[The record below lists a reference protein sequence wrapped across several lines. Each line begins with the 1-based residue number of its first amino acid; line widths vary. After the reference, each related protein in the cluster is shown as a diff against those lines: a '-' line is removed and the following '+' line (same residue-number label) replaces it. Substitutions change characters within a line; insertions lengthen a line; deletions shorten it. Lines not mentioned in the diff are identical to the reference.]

1 MFEATRL
8 RFARCP
14 SPERSPMIRFGNAPT
29 STVAID
35 DQRIVPNAHTRDVIY
50 GVVLNELSR
59 VRPNSN
65 QTLLTPDSIL
75 TEAGIDDAR
84 LEDAIVRLQGSYG
97 MRLHEEWIQDIQT
110 CDDLVTCIATRMFD
124 TKDTETARNPP
135 KASRQPKENTSFR
148 TYSFEECE
156 VLRKRVADLQA
167 LGLDNP
173 FLLAHESVTGKH
185 ASICGKDVISF
196 TSFDYL
202 GLTSHPAVTSAAK
215 TAIDQFGCGATASRM
230 VGGNTTLLNA
240 LDKAIANFIGTERAT
255 VFPCGFGTNASVF
268 GHLFNAQD
276 LILYDELAH
285 KSITEGA
292 MTSEAASR
300 SFRHNDFEQLN
311 GLLRDIRHKY
321 RRAVIAIEG
330 VYSMDGDYPD
340 LPRFIEVKHRHDALL
355 YIDEAHS
362 LGTMGNNGRGIAEFF
377 DSDPKHVDIWMG
389 TISKSLGSGGGY
401 LAGSR
406 ELIDYLGLTTPAFV
420 FSTACSP
427 PNTAAALAALQ
438 TLQAEPW
445 RVRQLHERS
454 ALFLSLAKEAGLDTG
469 PSLNTPVIPI
479 IVGSSQKALAVSQRL
494 LQMGINARP
503 ILYPAVRE
511 SAARIRFFITCEHTD
526 ADIYKAV
533 QAVTEAVA
541 TS

>member
-1 MFEATRL
+1 
-8 RFARCP
+8 
-14 SPERSPMIRFGNAPT
+14 MIRFGKAPS
-29 STVAID
+29 STITLD

-59 VRPNSN
+59 VIPNSN
-65 QTLLTPDSIL
+65 QTMLTPESIL

-97 MRLHEEWIQDIQT
+97 MRFNKEWIRDIQT

-124 TKDTETARNPP
+124 TKDVSAAEVLPRNT
-135 KASRQPKENTSFR
+135 RQHEDSTSVR

-185 ASICGKDVISF
+185 ASIRGKDVISF

-240 LDKAIANFIGTERAT
+240 LDKAIADFIGTERAT

-292 MTSEAASR
+292 MTSQAASR
-300 SFRHNDFEQLN
+300 SFRHNDFDQLD

-321 RRAVIAIEG
+321 RRTVIAIEG

-340 LPRFIEVKHRHDALL
+340 LPEFIEVKQPTRRTSLHRRGALPW
-355 YIDEAHS
+355 
-362 LGTMGNNGRGIAEFF
+362 NNG
-377 DSDPKHVDIWMG
+377 
-389 TISKSLGSGGGY
+389 
-401 LAGSR
+401 
-406 ELIDYLGLTTPAFV
+406 
-420 FSTACSP
+420 
-427 PNTAAALAALQ
+427 
-438 TLQAEPW
+438 
-445 RVRQLHERS
+445 
-454 ALFLSLAKEAGLDTG
+454 
-469 PSLNTPVIPI
+469 
-479 IVGSSQKALAVSQRL
+479 
-494 LQMGINARP
+494 
-503 ILYPAVRE
+503 
-511 SAARIRFFITCEHTD
+511 
-526 ADIYKAV
+526 
-533 QAVTEAVA
+533 
-541 TS
+541 

>member
-1 MFEATRL
+1 
-8 RFARCP
+8 
-14 SPERSPMIRFGNAPT
+14 MIRSGKAPP
-29 STVAID
+29 STVTVD
-35 DQRIVPNAHTRDVIY
+35 DKRMVPYAHTRDVIY
-50 GVVLNELSR
+50 EVVLNELSR
-59 VRPNSN
+59 VMPSSN
-65 QTLLTPDSIL
+65 QTPLTPQSIL
-75 TEAGIDDAR
+75 TDTGIDDVR

-97 MRLHEEWIQDIQT
+97 MRLHKEWILDIKT
-110 CDDLVTCIATRMFD
+110 CEDLVTCIATRMFD
-124 TKDTETARNPP
+124 TQDADTSTEEDLAEDSSHP
-135 KASRQPKENTSFR
+135 ENTTSAR

-156 VLRKRVADLQA
+156 LLRKRVADLQA

-185 ASICGKDVISF
+185 ASMCGKDVISF

-215 TAIDQFGCGATASRM
+215 SAIDQFGCGATASRM

-240 LDKAIANFIGTERAT
+240 LDRAIADFIGTERAT

-285 KSITEGA
+285 KSITEGT
-292 MTSEAASR
+292 MTSQAASR
-300 SFRHNDFEQLN
+300 SFRHNDFDQLDC
-311 GLLRDIRHKY
+311 LLRDIRHKY
-321 RRAVIAIEG
+321 RRTVIAIEG

-340 LPRFIEVKHRHDALL
+340 LPRFIEVKQRHNALL

-377 DSDPKHVDIWMG
+377 EVDPKSVDIWMG

-406 ELIDYLGLTTPAFV
+406 GLIEYLELTTPAFV

-438 TLQAEPW
+438 TLRAEPW

-454 ALFLSLAKEAGLDTG
+454 SLFLALAKGAGLDTG
-469 PSLNTPVIPI
+469 PSLNTPVIPV

-494 LQMGINARP
+494 LEMGINARP

-511 SAARIRFFITCEHTD
+511 SAARIRFFITCEHTQ
-526 ADIYKAV
+526 ADIHKAV
-533 QAVTEAVA
+533 KAIAEAIA

>member
-1 MFEATRL
+1 
-8 RFARCP
+8 
-14 SPERSPMIRFGNAPT
+14 MIRFGKTPS
-29 STVAID
+29 STITLD

-59 VRPNSN
+59 VIPNSD
-65 QTLLTPDSIL
+65 QTVLTPESIL
-75 TEAGIDDAR
+75 TDAGIDDAR

-97 MRLHEEWIQDIQT
+97 MRFNKEWIRDIQT

-124 TKDTETARNPP
+124 TKDVSAAEVLPRNT
-135 KASRQPKENTSFR
+135 RQHEDSTSVR

-185 ASICGKDVISF
+185 ASIRGKDVISF

-240 LDKAIANFIGTERAT
+240 LDKAIADFIGTERAT

-292 MTSEAASR
+292 MTSQAASR
-300 SFRHNDFEQLN
+300 SFRHNDFEQLD

-340 LPRFIEVKHRHDALL
+340 LPEFIEVKNRRDALL

-362 LGTMGNNGRGIAEFF
+362 LGTMGDNGRGIAEFF
-377 DSDPKHVDIWMG
+377 GIDPKTVDIWMG

-427 PNTAAALAALQ
+427 PNTAAALASLQ

-454 ALFLSLAKEAGLDTG
+454 ALFLSLAKD
-469 PSLNTPVIPI
+469 N
-479 IVGSSQKALAVSQRL
+479 AL
-494 LQMGINARP
+494 
-503 ILYPAVRE
+503 
-511 SAARIRFFITCEHTD
+511 
-526 ADIYKAV
+526 
-533 QAVTEAVA
+533 
-541 TS
+541 

>member
-292 MTSEAASR
+292 MTSQAASR
-300 SFRHNDFEQLN
+300 SFRHNDFEQLD

-340 LPRFIEVKHRHDALL
+340 LPRFIEVKQRHDALL
-355 YIDEAHS
+355 YVDEAHS

-377 DSDPKHVDIWMG
+377 DIDPKHVDIWMG

>member
-1 MFEATRL
+1 MILSGVEKTPSANTVGDKRL
-8 RFARCP
+8 
-14 SPERSPMIRFGNAPT
+14 
-29 STVAID
+29 VVD
-35 DQRIVPNAHTRDVIY
+35 AHTHDVIF
-50 GVVLNELSR
+50 GVVFNELSR
-59 VRPNSN
+59 VMPNPSDVP
-65 QTLLTPDSIL
+65 LKPDSNL
-75 TEAGIDDAR
+75 AESGIDAGR

-97 MRLHEEWIQDIQT
+97 MRLHEEWIRDIKT
-110 CDDLVTCIATRMFD
+110 CDDLVTCIEQRMFD
-124 TKDTETARNPP
+124 TKDITNAQTIAKNPIGRRDQTP
-135 KASRQPKENTSFR
+135 GK

-156 VLRKRVADLQA
+156 VLRKRVADLRA
-167 LGLDNP
+167 LGLENP
-173 FLLAHESVTGKH
+173 FLLAHECVKGKH
-185 ASICGKDVISF
+185 ASICGKDVVSF

-202 GLTSHPAVTSAAK
+202 GLTSHPAVVAAAK
-215 TAIDQFGCGATASRM
+215 NAIDQFGCGATASRM
-230 VGGNTTLLNA
+230 VGGNTTLLND
-240 LDKAIANFIGTERAT
+240 LDKAIAGFIGTERAT

-268 GHLFNAQD
+268 GHLFNAED

-285 KSITEGA
+285 KSIAEG
-292 MTSEAASR
+292 TRISEAASR
-300 SFRHNDFEQLN
+300 SFRHNDFAQLDS
-311 GLLRDIRHKY
+311 LLQDIRHKY

-340 LPRFIEVKHRHDALL
+340 VPSFIEVKQRHDAIL

-362 LGTMGNNGRGIAEFF
+362 LGTMGDSGRGISEFF
-377 DSDPKHVDIWMG
+377 NIDPTHVDIWMG

-401 LAGSR
+401 LAGAR
-406 ELIDYLGLTTPAFV
+406 ELIDYLRLTTPAFV

-445 RVRQLHERS
+445 RVRQLHQRS

-494 LQMGINARP
+494 LASGINARP

-511 SAARIRFFITCEHTD
+511 SAARIRFFITCEHTEE
-526 ADIYKAV
+526 DIHRAV
-533 QAVTEAVA
+533 QAVTTAV
-541 TS
+541 TSD

>member
-1 MFEATRL
+1 MSQA
-8 RFARCP
+8 
-14 SPERSPMIRFGNAPT
+14 ERSSMIRFGNAPASAIT
-29 STVAID
+29 ID

-59 VRPNSN
+59 VRPISN
-65 QTLLTPDSIL
+65 QTLLTPNSLL

-124 TKDTETARNPP
+124 TKDTETAENLP
-135 KASRQPKENTSFR
+135 KTSRSPEESKSVR

-185 ASICGKDVISF
+185 ASIRGKDVISF

-202 GLTSHPAVTSAAK
+202 GLTSHPTVTSAAK
-215 TAIDQFGCGATASRM
+215 AAIDQFGCGATASRM

-240 LDKAIANFIGTERAT
+240 LDNAIADFIGTERAT

-292 MTSEAASR
+292 MTSQAASR
-300 SFRHNDFEQLN
+300 SFRHNDFEQLD

-340 LPRFIEVKHRHDALL
+340 LPRFIEVKQRHDALL

-377 DSDPKHVDIWMG
+377 DVDPKHVDIWMG

-479 IVGSSQKALAVSQRL
+479 IVGSSQKALAVSQSL

-503 ILYPAVRE
+503 ILDPAVRE

-526 ADIYKAV
+526 ADIHKAV

-541 TS
+541 MS

>member
-1 MFEATRL
+1 
-8 RFARCP
+8 
-14 SPERSPMIRFGNAPT
+14 MIRFGNAPT
-29 STVAID
+29 STVTID

-124 TKDTETARNPP
+124 TKDTETVRNPP

-156 VLRKRVADLQA
+156 VLRNRVADLQA

-292 MTSEAASR
+292 MTSQAASR
-300 SFRHNDFEQLN
+300 ASATMTLSNSMASSGTF
-311 GLLRDIRHKY
+311 
-321 RRAVIAIEG
+321 AI
-330 VYSMDGDYPD
+330 
-340 LPRFIEVKHRHDALL
+340 
-355 YIDEAHS
+355 
-362 LGTMGNNGRGIAEFF
+362 
-377 DSDPKHVDIWMG
+377 
-389 TISKSLGSGGGY
+389 
-401 LAGSR
+401 
-406 ELIDYLGLTTPAFV
+406 
-420 FSTACSP
+420 STDV
-427 PNTAAALAALQ
+427 L
-438 TLQAEPW
+438 
-445 RVRQLHERS
+445 
-454 ALFLSLAKEAGLDTG
+454 
-469 PSLNTPVIPI
+469 
-479 IVGSSQKALAVSQRL
+479 L
-494 LQMGINARP
+494 LQSKACTAWMATT
-503 ILYPAVRE
+503 
-511 SAARIRFFITCEHTD
+511 RISQGLSR
-526 ADIYKAV
+526 
-533 QAVTEAVA
+533 
-541 TS
+541 

>member
-1 MFEATRL
+1 
-8 RFARCP
+8 
-14 SPERSPMIRFGNAPT
+14 MIRFGTAPA
-29 STVAID
+29 STITID

-65 QTLLTPDSIL
+65 QSLLTPESNL
-75 TEAGIDDAR
+75 TEVGIDDAR

-124 TKDTETARNPP
+124 TKDSG
-135 KASRQPKENTSFR
+135 ASQNISIKSNAHRESVSAR

-167 LGLDNP
+167 LGLENP

-185 ASICGKDVISF
+185 ASIRGKDVISF

-202 GLTSHPAVTSAAK
+202 GLTSHPAVTTAAK
-215 TAIDQFGCGATASRM
+215 AAIDQFGCGATASRM

-240 LDKAIANFIGTERAT
+240 LDNAIADFIGTERAT

-268 GHLFNAQD
+268 GHLFNAED

-292 MTSEAASR
+292 MTSQAASR
-300 SFRHNDFEQLN
+300 SFRHNDFEQLD
-311 GLLRDIRHKY
+311 GLLRDVRHKY
-321 RRAVIAIEG
+321 RRTVIAIEG

-340 LPRFIEVKHRHDALL
+340 LPRFIEVKERHDSLL

-377 DSDPKHVDIWMG
+377 EIDPKNVDIWMG

-445 RVRQLHERS
+445 RVRQLHEKS

-494 LQMGINARP
+494 LEMGINARP

-511 SAARIRFFITCEHTD
+511 SAARIRFFITCQHTN
-526 ADIYKAV
+526 ADIQRAIKS
-533 QAVTEAVA
+533 VTEAIA
-541 TS
+541 TT

>member
-1 MFEATRL
+1 
-8 RFARCP
+8 
-14 SPERSPMIRFGNAPT
+14 MIRFGAVET
-29 STVAID
+29 ASSTVSIANK
-35 DQRIVPNAHTRDVIY
+35 RIVPNAHTRDVIY

-59 VRPNSN
+59 VMPHPEEEP
-65 QTLLTPDSIL
+65 LLPHSVL
-75 TEAGIDDAR
+75 KEAGIDKAR

-97 MRLHEEWIQDIQT
+97 MRLHEEWVRDIHT
-110 CDDLVTCIATRMFD
+110 CEDLVTCIATRMFD
-124 TKDTETARNPP
+124 TKDCVTDEVFFKDSSESLDNSLVR
-135 KASRQPKENTSFR
+135 K
-148 TYSFEECE
+148 YSFEECE

-167 LGLDNP
+167 LGLENP

-185 ASICGKDVISF
+185 ASIRGKDVISF

-202 GLTSHPAVTSAAK
+202 GLTSHPNVTTAAK
-215 TAIDQFGCGATASRM
+215 VAIDQFGCGATASRM

-240 LDKAIANFIGTERAT
+240 LDQAIAEFTGTERAA

-268 GHLFNAQD
+268 AHLFDKRD
-276 LILYDELAH
+276 LILHDELAH

-292 MTSEAASR
+292 MTSKAASR
-300 SFRHNDFEQLN
+300 SFRHNDYEQLDD
-311 GLLRDIRHKY
+311 LLGDIRHKY
-321 RRAVIAIEG
+321 RRTVVAIEG

-340 LPRFIEVKHRHDALL
+340 LPSFIDVKQKHDALL
-355 YIDEAHS
+355 YVDEAHS
-362 LGTMGNNGRGIAEFF
+362 LGTMGDNGKGIAEFF
-377 DSDPKHVDIWMG
+377 NIDPKQVDIWMG

-401 LAGSR
+401 LAGAG
-406 ELIDYLGLTTPAFV
+406 ELIEYLGLTTPAFV

-445 RVRQLHERS
+445 RVLQLQQRS

-469 PSLNTPVIPI
+469 PSLNTPIIPV
-479 IVGSSQKALAVSQRL
+479 IVGSSQKALAVSQKL
-494 LQMGINARP
+494 LEKGINARP

-526 ADIYKAV
+526 ADIQRAV
-533 QAVTEAVA
+533 QAVTEVLA
-541 TS
+541 TT

>member
-14 SPERSPMIRFGNAPT
+14 PAERFPMIRFGNAPS
-29 STVAID
+29 STVTID

-65 QTLLTPDSIL
+65 QTLLTPDSVL

-124 TKDTETARNPP
+124 TKDTEAARNPP
-135 KASRQPKENTSFR
+135 KTSRQPEEKTSFR

-292 MTSEAASR
+292 MTSQAASR
-300 SFRHNDFEQLN
+300 SFRHNDFEQLD

-340 LPRFIEVKHRHDALL
+340 LPRFIEVKQRHDALL
-355 YIDEAHS
+355 YVDEAHS

-533 QAVTEAVA
+533 QAVTEAVS